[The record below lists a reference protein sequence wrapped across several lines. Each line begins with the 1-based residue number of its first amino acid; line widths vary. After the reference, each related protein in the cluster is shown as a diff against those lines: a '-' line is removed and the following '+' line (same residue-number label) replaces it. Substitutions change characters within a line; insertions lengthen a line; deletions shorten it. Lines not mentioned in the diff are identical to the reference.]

1 MWYFFINYPYLKKFI
16 FLDINSEGEIDIT
29 SLTNISE
36 IDEKIYF
43 LEFSEDLFFR
53 IDKNFKI
60 KNYFTGKDNEFLNNL
75 NKNLSE
81 KENDSI
87 LNLIHELYKESARNF
102 LKKLFKRGKASGEL
116 MFQDNRGNK
125 AWFEVKGIKFEHI
138 NNESAFIYA
147 KNINKFKEKEA
158 KLIEKIHSLT
168 NDLKVL
174 NTSTTEIRFW
184 KFIYPQASIAA
195 VQKICEMLESIL
207 DAIPQYIYWKD
218 SDLKYLGCNKK
229 YAEINELEDPASIAG
244 KKDEDLPWAS
254 QNSEE
259 MLKSELNVIKNNKS
273 EFNKINEWTLK
284 NGNKVIYNINRIPLV
299 KGENEV
305 IGLLTTYENITEK
318 KKIENK
324 IKESEEKYKQI
335 IENLKMGYFEVDMDG
350 NFTFVNDAFCKMVKY
365 DKHELY
371 KTNYTSLV
379 FEENR
384 NKILNHFNHA
394 IQTGERITDFKF
406 EGYTKLGEKVIA
418 ESNIYIKY
426 KNGEKVGFYGFIRD
440 VTDKILLENKL
451 RESEIKYRHLF
462 NSAPHAIWLVD
473 LTGKIIDCN
482 DTMNKFL
489 SVLTKEDL
497 IGKSY
502 IEVLKIFTRMAD
514 SRFKKLQK
522 LLKERFMK
530 FIKQGYLEEPFIFE
544 VNRADGKL
552 LWITLESSFI
562 NIGEQ
567 KLVQV
572 FIRDITKRK
581 IAEKELEILR
591 LELEKRV
598 KDRTIKLESSEKK
611 YRKAYNRTK
620 CFKGLFTHDISNI
633 FQTIGNSIELSGSLI
648 KKGVEINNVMEYF
661 ELIEQQI
668 SRGKKLIHNIR
679 NLSEIEESEMP
690 IVSVEIFQNL
700 KKAIKF
706 LKINFQNR
714 NIDVLIESCE
724 EKMYVLA
731 NELLL
736 DVFEN
741 ILINSVSYNKKET
754 VQIKIFPSKITE
766 NGIRYVKLEF
776 KDNGI
781 GIDDDLKKNIFQENI
796 KKRSGS
802 RGMGLGLSLVA
813 KLIELCEG
821 KIWVED
827 RIKGD
832 FSQGSNFIILIPEA
846 AGL

>member
-1 MWYFFINYPYLKKFI
+1 V
-16 FLDINSEGEIDIT
+16 
-29 SLTNISE
+29 
-36 IDEKIYF
+36 
-43 LEFSEDLFFR
+43 
-53 IDKNFKI
+53 
-60 KNYFTGKDNEFLNNL
+60 
-75 NKNLSE
+75 
-81 KENDSI
+81 
-87 LNLIHELYKESARNF
+87 
-102 LKKLFKRGKASGEL
+102 
-116 MFQDNRGNK
+116 FQYNRGNK
-125 AWFEVKGIKFEHI
+125 VWFEVKGKKFEHKS
-138 NNESAFIYA
+138 NHSAFIYA

-158 KLIEKIHSLT
+158 KLIENILSLT
-168 NDLKVL
+168 NELKEL
-174 NTSTTEIRFW
+174 KTSNAEIRFW
-184 KFIYPQASIAA
+184 KFLYPQGIIAA
-195 VQKICEMLESIL
+195 VQKTSRMLETVL
-207 DAIPQYIYWKD
+207 DTIPQYIYWKD
-218 SDLKYLGCNKK
+218 SDLRYLGCNKN
-229 YAEINELEDPASIAG
+229 YAELNEFEDPTSIAG
-244 KKDEDLPWAS
+244 KIDAELPWSS
-254 QNSEE
+254 QNYE
-259 MLKSELNVIKNNKS
+259 KIQRSELEIIKNKQP
-273 EFNKINEWTLK
+273 EYNKIEECNLN
-284 NGNKVIYNINRIPLV
+284 NGDKVIYNVNRIPLV
-299 KGENEV
+299 KEENEV
-305 IGLLTTYENITEK
+305 IGLMATYENITER
-318 KKIENK
+318 KKIEK
-324 IKESEEKYKQI
+324 QIWESEEKYRQI
-335 IENLKMGYFEVDMDG
+335 IENLKTGYFEVDLNG
-350 NFTFVNDAFCKMVKY
+350 NFTYVNDAFCKIVKY
-365 DKHELY
+365 EKQELY
-371 KTNYTSLV
+371 STNYTSLV
-379 FEENR
+379 IEENKK
-384 NKILNHFNHA
+384 KIEKDFNRML
-394 IQTGERITDFKF
+394 QSGEAITDFKF
-406 EGYTKLGEKVIA
+406 EGYTKNGEKIIA

-426 KNGEKVGFYGFIRD
+426 KNGEIVGFYGLIRD
-440 VTDKILLENKL
+440 VTDEILLQKKL
-451 RESEIKYRHLF
+451 KESEIKYRHLF

-473 LTGKIIDCN
+473 LKGKIIDCN
-482 DTMNKFL
+482 DTMNHFL
-489 SVLTKEDL
+489 SILTKEDL
-497 IGKSY
+497 IGKY
-502 IEVLKIFTRMAD
+502 YMDVLKTFTRMAD

-544 VNRADGKL
+544 VNRADGKI

-562 NIGEQ
+562 NIGEE

-581 IAEKELEILR
+581 LAEIELETLR

-633 FQTIGNSIELSGSLI
+633 FQTVGNSIELSGSLL

-668 SRGKKLIHNIR
+668 SRGKKLIYNIR

-690 IVSVEIFQNL
+690 IVPVEIFQNL

-741 ILINSVSYNKKET
+741 ILINSVCYNKKET
-754 VQIKIFPSKITE
+754 VQIKIIPSKITE
-766 NGIRYVKLEF
+766 NGKRYVKLEF
-776 KDNGI
+776 EDNGI
-781 GIDDDLKKNIFQENI
+781 GIDDDLKKKIFQENI

-827 RIKGD
+827 RISGD
-832 FSQGSNFIILIPEA
+832 YSQGSNFIILIPEA